1 MLSNSIGGCEVTL
14 AFMIDWEEVE
24 NDARQHLSDTLMP
37 WIDLYPDVDVTEVV
51 DSDKPSRALLGCSSD
66 ARLLVVGSRGPG
78 ASGWRPVGFH
88 WTQPATP
95 LSCPGHDLP
104 LHRRRRLS
112 GRSVAV
118 RSQSMGLSTIS
129 RGTDRH

>member
-51 DSDKPSRALLGCSSD
+51 DSDKPSRALLSCSSD
-66 ARLLVVGSRGPG
+66 ARLLVVGSRGRGRLAG
-78 ASGWRPVGFH
+78 ACWVPLDSTCYT
-88 WTQPATP
+88 TQ
-95 LSCPGHDLP
+95 LS
-104 LHRRRRLS
+104 
-112 GRSVAV
+112 RS
-118 RSQSMGLSTIS
+118 
-129 RGTDRH
+129 